1 MFRNKLQLPKEA
13 ISFITTASIY
23 AGHHTDKVDKD
34 THSELLSKMSLT
46 ASIPSGDDK
55 VPSLGQLAPR
65 THFK

>member
-1 MFRNKLQLPKEA
+1 MFRNKLQLRKEV
-13 ISFITTASIY
+13 ILFIPTVSIY
-23 AGHHTDKVDKD
+23 TGHHTDTVDKD

-46 ASIPSGDDK
+46 ASIASGDVK